1 MHQYLEAI
9 VSGETGMRASP
20 PLRLAIRAIAAALA
34 ATLLVTLLC
43 QIPVV
48 HRVDVGR
55 FDAGYVRG
63 FYDPERR
70 DWPQARAYLNGSDGS
85 ARWTRAESFLL
96 FPQAGLPAEVTLRLR
111 GWRAD
116 GPPPQVR
123 IMVDGREAYSG
134 ATTGEWQEIRL
145 AVKQPSLKSEDVL
158 ITIRSDVAPISVG
171 DPRPAG
177 VLVDAAEYRTTRP
190 PLQPYPVQLAW
201 GALAGALLALALA
214 DTQWDARKSWRR
226 FFTPLR
232 AWTAGMLLIGL
243 AWLLLYRLQPAYPYP
258 LRGLLPGICAAL
270 GAVTM
275 VRYGP
280 ALAAR
285 LPLLP
290 DVLAVGGI
298 VVWTAAILLA
308 AQDHVT
314 LSVPGVEKDFRVFA
328 TRAVDLALV
337 FRADGFYNMGYPLL
351 LWCVTPLT
359 NGNVFLAA
367 RLIAAF
373 LGAIFLGASWL
384 LARCALGRAAAL
396 AALVM
401 LALNPFVVQYALY
414 IGSDMPFAAFCALT
428 LALLAQWADR
438 KRVWLLVL
446 AGIAAGFA
454 FLVRHPGIL
463 LLPFGMLVV
472 WMRYEARG
480 ARREGREIRGARRE
494 ARGARGA
501 RYEAR
506 GTRREGREARG
517 ARREGREARGARR
530 EGREIRSARGARR
543 EARGAKGA
551 RREARG
557 ARGARREAREARETR
572 QEANVQRS
580 TFNVSAFAIAF
591 FIAIAPQ
598 MVVNVRDTGNPF
610 YSQQAKN
617 IWLAVYGDSDWGRWN
632 EVSNDVP
639 LTDVILED
647 PARFAGAWWSNLR
660 AFIGA
665 GAESAGD
672 AGQASQLRLLAFPAN
687 WLAVA
692 GLVGWLALIGMRCR
706 GMDAAPSVSQF
717 AALLLV
723 WIALYAAALAVGLPL
738 QRFFLP
744 LTPVYAIAAA
754 WTLMQ
759 AISMLA
765 ARRAW
770 SPARL
775 WIVGVLVF
783 LVLLW
788 QGFAIGAR
796 EVLDRQ
802 PADEV
807 AAIRFVQQTIP
818 PDEPLRAALAPGDP
832 VGKYSAIAHRI
843 APPERETR
851 YLLHSSKAG
860 ARPDGVVI
868 ATFGTYALV
877 QVQP

>member
-145 AVKQPSLKSEDVL
+145 AVKQPSLKPEDVL

-480 ARREGREIRGARRE
+480 ARREGRE
-494 ARGARGA
+494 
-501 RYEAR
+501 
-506 GTRREGREARG
+506 
-517 ARREGREARGARR
+517 
-530 EGREIRSARGARR
+530 
-543 EARGAKGA
+543 
-551 RREARG
+551 
-557 ARGARREAREARETR
+557 ARETR